1 MTPGEFRVVALSM
14 PEAIES
20 SHFDTA
26 DFRVRNKIF
35 ATLREADSRAVLKLA
50 PDQQHLLME
59 TNPGL
64 FEPVKGSWGL
74 KGWTRVV
81 LANADEAGLRHAMN
95 IAWRGVA
102 PNRSSV
108 SRPTGLDWSR
118 FQEVHWGPSALG

>member
-1 MTPGEFRVVALSM
+1 MTPGEFRAVALSM
-14 PEAIES
+14 PEAAES

-35 ATLREADSRAVLKLA
+35 ATLREADGRAVLKLT
-50 PDQQHLLME
+50 PDQQHLSME

-81 LANADEAGLRHAMN
+81 LADADEVAVRHAMT

-102 PNRSSV
+102 PKS
-108 SRPTGLDWSR
+108 L
-118 FQEVHWGPSALG
+118 SA